1 MMLKLSKSIKSRNN
15 LEITVAFFKKKMLL
29 NMSIKRLSEIKAM
42 SLSRSKKIKIIL
54 SSLMNRRDM
63 D

>member
-1 MMLKLSKSIKSRNN
+1 MLKLSKLIKSRNN

>member
-1 MMLKLSKSIKSRNN
+1 MMLKLSKLIKSRNN

>member
-1 MMLKLSKSIKSRNN
+1 MLKLSKSIKSRNN